1 MTGVRTRPRTGTRSR
16 VDRWSATG
24 ARRSAPR
31 SSRAAHYLFVLPLL
45 VVFAGFYL
53 WPAVSTVAS
62 SFFRWGLLNPWRV
75 DAPSDWNFAG
85 LDNYRQTMSSGD
97 FWNAGLNT
105 AVWLIVF
112 PLLVTAFALAVSI
125 MLWYTRVGTALLRS
139 VFILPMTISLAA
151 TGVIW
156 SFIYNPDPNVG
167 VLNAILKGLHLPA
180 QQWLSNLGTLNLG
193 FADLKLVNLAVIM
206 PAVWAFAGFG
216 VITLTAGL
224 TSVPDELIEA
234 ARVDGARPA
243 QIVRHVIVPALRG
256 PLTIVLVV
264 SVIFA
269 LRTFDIV
276 FVTTGGGPGRD
287 TEVLALLLWQEA
299 FAFIDSPQ
307 GGVAAAIAVL
317 MSAVLIVAAIP
328 YLRKLVRRPR

>member
-1 MTGVRTRPRTGTRSR
+1 MTDVRTRPRAGNRPSARASSPTRP
-16 VDRWSATG
+16 G
-24 ARRSAPR
+24 RSALR
-31 SSRAAHYLFVLPLL
+31 SQRGHYLFVLPLV
-45 VVFAGFYL
+45 VVFIGFYL
-53 WPAVSTVAS
+53 WPAVSTIAS

-75 DAPSDWNFAG
+75 GSPGDWDFAG
-85 LDNYRQTMSSGD
+85 LDNYHETLSSSD
-97 FWNAGLNT
+97 FWGAALNT
-105 AVWLIVF
+105 AVWLVVF
-112 PLLVTAFALAVSI
+112 PLLVTAFALLVSI
-125 MLWYTRVGTALLRS
+125 MLWYTRIGTTLLRS

-156 SFIYNPDPNVG
+156 SFMYNPDPNVG
-167 VLNAILKGLHLPA
+167 VLNAILKAVHLPA

-193 FADLKLVNLAVIM
+193 FADLKLTNLAIII

-224 TSVPDELIEA
+224 TSLPEELVEA
-234 ARVDGARPA
+234 ARVDGARTM
-243 QIVRHVIVPALRG
+243 QIVRHVIIPALRG

-307 GGVAAAIAVL
+307 GGAAAAIAVL
-317 MSAVLIVAAIP
+317 MSVALIAGAIP
-328 YLRKLVRRPR
+328 YVRRLVRRPR

>member
-1 MTGVRTRPRTGTRSR
+1 
-16 VDRWSATG
+16 
-24 ARRSAPR
+24 
-31 SSRAAHYLFVLPLL
+31 VLPLL